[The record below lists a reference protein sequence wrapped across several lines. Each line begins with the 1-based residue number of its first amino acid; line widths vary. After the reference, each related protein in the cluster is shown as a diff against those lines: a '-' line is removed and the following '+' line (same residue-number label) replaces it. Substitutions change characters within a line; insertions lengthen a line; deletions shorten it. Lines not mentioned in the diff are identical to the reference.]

1 MKRFN
6 VTVNGV
12 AYDVTVEEIGAGAAP
27 ADTTAEQNTKDK
39 TRIKISVFFKSFIIH
54 HLETFYEKSETLMT

>member
-12 AYDVTVEEIGAGAAP
+12 TYDVTVEEINDSSFAS
-27 ADTTAEQNTKDK
+27 
-39 TRIKISVFFKSFIIH
+39 RKIA
-54 HLETFYEKSETLMT
+54 